1 MPTQLTCELATGHDG
16 GLHEPG
22 VCVQPLWQPH
32 WPGPVGCELGG
43 QVGWHESSE
52 PPRKSESRLPLHW
65 QPDGP
70 RVDPGGHDGG
80 GGQLPLGH
88 DGVHVEHGGG
98 GVSVQVWPLFEL
110 V

>member
-1 MPTQLTCELATGHDG
+1 MQLTCELARGHDG

-52 PPRKSESRLPLHW
+52 PPRKRERRPPVHW

-70 RVDPGGHDGG
+70 RVEPDGHDGEG
-80 GGQLPLGH
+80 GEQLPVGQV
-88 DGVHVEHGGG
+88 GVQVKHGGVG
-98 GVSVQVWPLFEL
+98 VQVWPLFEL